1 MLETTVVGARMA
13 SKRKRPVDLEQ
24 RAQPT
29 PERVRQADGAI
40 EIGDDR
46 RGSKTLTMRDA
57 PLERALSRGVISRS
71 QYDAGVKFRLH
82 WYRGGM
88 AGNLKTIDLNG
99 VFGGQGSETEAKLF
113 HRQQFFH
120 ARNSIGNWGAYVLD
134 HVVCLETPL
143 EKVGYSLGWGSKPQA
158 IAVATEHLKIALDG
172 LCRLWGI
179 GR

>member
-1 MLETTVVGARMA
+1 MLGATMA

-29 PERVRQADGAI
+29 PERLRQADGAV

-46 RGSKTLTMRDA
+46 QGNKTLTMRDS
-57 PLERALSRGVISRS
+57 PLERALSRGVLSRG
-71 QYDAGVKFRLH
+71 QYDAGVKYRLH
-82 WYRGGM
+82 WYRAGM

-99 VFGGQGSETEAKLF
+99 VFGGHGSETEAKMF
-113 HRQQFFH
+113 HGQQYH
-120 ARNSIGNWGAYVLD
+120 YAVKTVGPTGSYVLD
-134 HVVCLETPL
+134 HVVCRETPL

-158 IAVATEHLKIALDG
+158 IAVATEHLRMALDG